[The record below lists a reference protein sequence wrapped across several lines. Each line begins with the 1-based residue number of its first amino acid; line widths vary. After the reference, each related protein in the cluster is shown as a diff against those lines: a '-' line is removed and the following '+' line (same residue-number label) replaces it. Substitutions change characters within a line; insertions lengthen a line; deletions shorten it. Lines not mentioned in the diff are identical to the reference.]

1 MIMVPGRIPDPH
13 ADGEP
18 TTWWGGLI
26 YAIGVLGFF
35 IAWFAFWIWLYFE
48 FFY

>member
-1 MIMVPGRIPDPH
+1 MIMVPGRLPMRELPK
-13 ADGEP
+13 ANPVLEFFE
-18 TTWWGGLI
+18 
-26 YAIGVLGFF
+26 AICVLGFF